1 MKVVRL
7 SALSTG
13 RLCLKEIF
21 LVLISVRGWVD
32 PSASGRIMSMKNS
45 SDTIGNRTRDL
56 PACSVVPQPTAL
68 PCVPNSA
75 IYYSTKQTPAQ
86 YTIPNVTLWLNVIYS
101 LFSIHPCTA
110 LQLLLGSGLA
120 QKAPP
125 FFSIL
130 SSSPFSYSE
139 DPQCITLDDV
149 LPSFSW
155 FSYRN
160 YVDALF

>member
-1 MKVVRL
+1 
-7 SALSTG
+7 
-13 RLCLKEIF
+13 
-21 LVLISVRGWVD
+21 
-32 PSASGRIMSMKNS
+32 
-45 SDTIGNRTRDL
+45 
-56 PACSVVPQPTAL
+56 
-68 PCVPNSA
+68 
-75 IYYSTKQTPAQ
+75 
-86 YTIPNVTLWLNVIYS
+86 VIYS